1 MADHTPSKLDSREEM
16 FCIHILAGKS
26 QTAAYKLAYQPQR
39 AQVKTVHEMAS
50 KLAATH
56 KVRTRLAELFLP
68 IIAKARLT
76 RERWL
81 NEVAKCA
88 LFDVRRMFDEHGN
101 PKEITE
107 LDDTEAAAI
116 GGFEFYEDF
125 QGKGESRK
133 PVGYTKK
140 FKLTDR
146 LRALELYG
154 KGCGYYADRQEL
166 TGRDGQPLEN
176 VTGIKVEFVEAAPK
190 R

>member
-1 MADHTPSKLDSREEM
+1 
-16 FCIHILAGKS
+16 
-26 QTAAYKLAYQPQR
+26 
-39 AQVKTVHEMAS
+39 MAS

-68 IIAKARLT
+68 IIAEARLT
-76 RERWL
+76 REQWL

>member
-1 MADHTPSKLDSREEM
+1 
-16 FCIHILAGKS
+16 
-26 QTAAYKLAYQPQR
+26 
-39 AQVKTVHEMAS
+39 MAS

-68 IIAKARLT
+68 VIAKARLT
-76 RERWL
+76 RDQWL

-125 QGKGESRK
+125 QGKGDLRK

-154 KGCGYYADRQEL
+154 KACGFYADRQEL
-166 TGRDGQPLEN
+166 TGPDGKPLE
-176 VTGIKVEFVEAAPK
+176 VLSGIKVEFVDQIPHCLVSRLPCALP
-190 R
+190 RT